1 MWILTIC
8 AFAISSVAT
17 VPCQVYTYNTEQ
29 ECNDARKTLPQFSH
43 GYSVCSVEIKKNQI
57 NKRS

>member
-43 GYSVCSVEIKKNQI
+43 GYSVCSVEIKKP
-57 NKRS
+57 NK